1 VMEDTTKL
9 KRRMSTPAHPD
20 GDPTLMVVEILR
32 ITKERDALQ
41 RELDDITVLGDPEKM
56 RIHVLRNL
64 AGWELVST
72 DYMARLR
79 ESAAENAA
87 LRDDKARLDKIQKL
101 ALENPIHKDDG
112 FTYYRG
118 WGYNPCEEHGV
129 TPFSLRAAIDAAKG
143 VGHE

>member
-1 VMEDTTKL
+1 MSDITEFQ
-9 KRRMSTPAHPD
+9 RRMSTPAHPD

-32 ITKERDALQ
+32 ITKERDSLL
-41 RELDDITVLGDPEKM
+41 E
-56 RIHVLRNL
+56 
-64 AGWELVST
+64 
-72 DYMARLR
+72 
-79 ESAAENAA
+79 
-87 LRDDKARLDKIQKL
+87 DKARLDKIQKL

-143 VGHE
+143 VGQ